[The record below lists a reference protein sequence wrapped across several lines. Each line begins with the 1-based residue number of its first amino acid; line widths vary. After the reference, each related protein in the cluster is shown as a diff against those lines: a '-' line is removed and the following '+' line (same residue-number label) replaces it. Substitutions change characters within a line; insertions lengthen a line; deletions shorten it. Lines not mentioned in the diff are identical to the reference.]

1 MNCADS
7 WMEKKKNLRKPGEF
21 PTSADVEKELQRVR
35 YTRKYHRMIRSTV
48 SVLLVVAA
56 VAILISSLL
65 VPVFR
70 IYGTSMSPTL
80 EEGDIVVSVRTSDL
94 RQKDLIA
101 FYYNNR
107 LLVKRVI
114 ASAGDWV
121 DIDDKG
127 NVYVNSVLLDED
139 EYIKEKSLG
148 ECNIPLPYQVPEGK
162 IFVMGDHRP
171 VSLDSRNT
179 QIGCVA
185 EEQIAGKLVFRLWPL
200 GGR

>member
-1 MNCADS
+1 MNCAKS
-7 WMEKKKNLRKPGEF
+7 WMEKKNPRKPGEF

-162 IFVMGDHRP
+162 IFVMGDHRS

>member
-1 MNCADS
+1 
-7 WMEKKKNLRKPGEF
+7 MEKKNPRKPGEF

-48 SVLLVVAA
+48 SVLVI

-107 LLVKRVI
+107 LLVKREI

-162 IFVMGDHRP
+162 IFVMGDHRS

>member
-1 MNCADS
+1 
-7 WMEKKKNLRKPGEF
+7 
-21 PTSADVEKELQRVR
+21 
-35 YTRKYHRMIRSTV
+35 
-48 SVLLVVAA
+48 
-56 VAILISSLL
+56 
-65 VPVFR
+65 
-70 IYGTSMSPTL
+70 MSPTL

-162 IFVMGDHRP
+162 IFVMGDHRS

>member
-1 MNCADS
+1 MAQ
-7 WMEKKKNLRKPGEF
+7 KTLRQPGEF
-21 PTSADVEKELQRVR
+21 PTSADVEKELQRIS
-35 YTRKYHRMIRSTV
+35 YRKKYFKTIRSTV
-48 SVLLVVAA
+48 AVLLVVAA
-56 VAILISSLL
+56 VAVLISSLL

-80 EEGDIVVSVRTSDL
+80 EEGDIVMSVRTSDL
-94 RQKDLIA
+94 HPKDLIA

-121 DIDDKG
+121 DIDEDG

-139 EYIKEKSLG
+139 DYIKEKSFG
-148 ECNIPLPYQVPEGK
+148 ECNIQLPYQVPAGK
-162 IFVMGDHRP
+162 IFVMGDHRS

-200 GGR
+200 GGK

>member
-1 MNCADS
+1 
-7 WMEKKKNLRKPGEF
+7 MEKKKNPRKPGEF

-48 SVLLVVAA
+48 SVLIVVAA

-121 DIDDKG
+121 DIDLDG
-127 NVYVNSVLLDED
+127 NVYVNQQKIEEPYL
-139 EYIKEKSLG
+139 KEKAFG
-148 ECNIPLPYQVPEGK
+148 EPDIDFPYQVPEDRV
-162 IFVMGDHRP
+162 FVLGDNRA
-171 VSLDSRNT
+171 VSVDSRSKAM
-179 QIGCVA
+179 GCVSS
-185 EEQIAGKLVFRLWPL
+185 EQIVGKVVFRIWPL
-200 GGR
+200 DKLGSLK